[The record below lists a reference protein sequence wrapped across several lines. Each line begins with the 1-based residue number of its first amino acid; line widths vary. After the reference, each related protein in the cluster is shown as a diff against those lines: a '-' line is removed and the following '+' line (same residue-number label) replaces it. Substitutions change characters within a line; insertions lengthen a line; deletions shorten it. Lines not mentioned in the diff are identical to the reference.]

1 MDEHDGTGATP
12 PPFRRAVHGDDL
24 DAARDLYETQYPGE
38 GFRLDQLD
46 RPFEYRYAA
55 VGDDDVSLRTSEFH
69 GSARG
74 TADAVPEYVVSWL
87 VDGCGTVDVGRDEVG
102 LRPLVPRI
110 APTRAYSFDFADYR
124 QRLVHVGAAHLERL
138 AVERGDVASG
148 HVTFFHAAPI
158 GEAGLRRWRA
168 VISETTP
175 VLLDLAA
182 PPLLRAEANRRLAL
196 AVLETFPHEV
206 GAAPAVL
213 APGAPGAPGAPAAP
227 GSRRLALAVE
237 YLHEHAHEPIGV
249 ADVAQAADL
258 SVRGLQVALQRA
270 LDVSPTVLLRQIR
283 LDRVHA
289 DLAVATPETTTV
301 GAVARHWGFSHLG
314 RFSAVYHERFGEHP
328 STTLRG

>member
-1 MDEHDGTGATP
+1 MDEDVGTGATP

-87 VDGCGTVDVGRDEVG
+87 VDGHGAVDVGRDEVE
-102 LRPLVPRI
+102 LEPLVPRI
-110 APTRAYSFDFADYR
+110 SPTRAYSFDFADYR
-124 QRLVHVGAAHLERL
+124 QRLVHISAAHLDRL
-138 AVERGDVASG
+138 AAERGDVASG
-148 HVTFFHAAPI
+148 PVSFFHAAPV

-168 VISETTP
+168 VLSETTP

-206 GAAPAVL
+206 GQASPAALGQGAPGAAL
-213 APGAPGAPGAPAAP
+213 APGA
-227 GSRRLALAVE
+227 RRLALAVE
-237 YLHEHAHEPIGV
+237 FVHAHAHEPIGV
-249 ADVAQAADL
+249 TEMARAADL
-258 SVRGLQVALQRA
+258 SVRGLQVALHRVM
-270 LDVSPTVLLRQIR
+270 DVTPTVLLRQVR

-289 DLAVATPETTTV
+289 DLTVATPETTTV
-301 GAVARHWGFSHLG
+301 RAVAHRWGFSHLG
-314 RFSAVYHERFGEHP
+314 RFSAVYHDRFGEHP
-328 STTLRG
+328 STTLRR

>member
-1 MDEHDGTGATP
+1 MMWPMGEQDGSGATP
-12 PPFRRAVHGDDL
+12 PAFRRAVRGDEL
-24 DAARDLYETQYPGE
+24 DAARDLYEAQYPGE
-38 GFRLDQLD
+38 GFRLDQVD

-69 GSARG
+69 GTAMG

-87 VDGCGTVDVGRDEVG
+87 LDGRGTVDVGRDEVA
-102 LRPLVPRI
+102 LQPLAPRI

-124 QRLVHVGAAHLERL
+124 QRLVHIGAAHLERL
-138 AVERGDVASG
+138 AAERGDVASG
-148 HVTFFHAAPI
+148 PVTFSHAAPVA
-158 GEAGLRRWRA
+158 EAALRRWRA
-168 VISETTP
+168 VLSETTP
-175 VLLDLAA
+175 VLVDVDA

-206 GAAPAVL
+206 GAASPVVL
-213 APGAPGAPGAPAAP
+213 APGA
-227 GSRRLALAVE
+227 RRLAVAVE
-237 YLHEHAHEPIGV
+237 FLREHAHEAIGV
-249 ADVAQAADL
+249 ADVARAADL

-289 DLAVATPETTTV
+289 DLSLATPETTTV
-301 GAVARHWGFSHLG
+301 GAVARRWGFAHLG
-314 RFSAVYHERFGEHP
+314 RFSAVYLERFGEHP

>member
-1 MDEHDGTGATP
+1 MSTMEEHDGTGATP
-12 PPFRRAVHGDDL
+12 PAFRRAVHGDEL
-24 DAARDLYETQYPGE
+24 DAARDLYEAQYPGE
-38 GFRLDQLD
+38 GFRLDRLD

-87 VDGCGTVDVGRDEVG
+87 VDGRGTVDVGRDEVA
-102 LRPLVPRI
+102 LQPLVPRI

-124 QRLVHVGAAHLERL
+124 QRLVHVDAAHLERL
-138 AVERGDVASG
+138 AAERGDVTSG
-148 HVTFFHAAPI
+148 PVTFFHAAPV
-158 GEAGLRRWRA
+158 GAAALRHWRA
-168 VISETTP
+168 VLSETTP

-196 AVLETFPHEV
+196 AVLETFPHEA
-206 GAAPAVL
+206 GLTAPVAL
-213 APGAPGAPGAPAAP
+213 APGVPVAPGA
-227 GSRRLALAVE
+227 RRLALAVE

-249 ADVAQAADL
+249 ADVARAADL
-258 SVRGLQVALQRA
+258 SVRGLQVALHRA

-289 DLAVATPETTTV
+289 DLAVATPEATTV
-301 GAVARHWGFSHLG
+301 GAVARRWGFSHLG

-328 STTLRG
+328 SATLRR